1 MNLLTGQLEELYI
14 EDGTTMGRVNV
25 NGAFMRVP
33 LFFLLDAKVGDTVLI
48 ESGVGISIY
57 QDEFETDYVLSD
69 TGKSRLN

>member
-14 EDGTTMGRVNV
+14 EDGTTMGKVNV